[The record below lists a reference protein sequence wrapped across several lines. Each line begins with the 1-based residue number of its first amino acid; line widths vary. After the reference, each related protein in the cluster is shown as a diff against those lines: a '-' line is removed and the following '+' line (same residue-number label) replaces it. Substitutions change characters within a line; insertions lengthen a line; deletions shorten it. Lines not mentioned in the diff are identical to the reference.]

1 MVLLVA
7 MSIDA
12 MAQMPGGVSVKVSH
26 KTQVMNGRR
35 FYIHVVEQGQTVYAI
50 SRAYG
55 LKEV

>member
-35 FYIHVVEQGQTVYAI
+35 FYIHGVEQGQTVYSI
-50 SRAYG
+50 SSA
-55 LKEV
+55 